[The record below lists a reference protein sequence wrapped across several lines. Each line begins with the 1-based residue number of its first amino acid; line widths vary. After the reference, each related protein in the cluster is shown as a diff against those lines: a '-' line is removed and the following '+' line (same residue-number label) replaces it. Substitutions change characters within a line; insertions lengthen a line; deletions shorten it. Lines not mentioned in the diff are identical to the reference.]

1 MAASVSRLSN
11 NVKKNPIGRTPMS
24 PGVLIDSV
32 ESADVA
38 EFKRSDLELFRKL
51 TCEILDQFFSHPKFK
66 YC

>member
-24 PGVLIDSV
+24 PGVLIDSE

-38 EFKRSDLELFRKL
+38 EFKRSDLEW
-51 TCEILDQFFSHPKFK
+51 EILGQFFSDSKFK
-66 YC
+66 DC

>member
-24 PGVLIDSV
+24 AGVLIDSE

-38 EFKRSDLELFRKL
+38 EFKSSDLELFRKL
-51 TCEILDQFFSHPKFK
+51 TWEILGQFFSHSK
-66 YC
+66 YKDC